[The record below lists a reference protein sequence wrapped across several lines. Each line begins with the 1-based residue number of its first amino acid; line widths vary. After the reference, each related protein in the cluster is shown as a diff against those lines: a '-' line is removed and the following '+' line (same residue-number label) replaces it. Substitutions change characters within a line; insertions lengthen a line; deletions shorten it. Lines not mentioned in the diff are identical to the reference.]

1 MTSIDYEEIFENFLG
16 NITDYDFAN
25 FSISESF
32 SIMTE
37 YLHKALAEAYLRRI
51 FSSIT
56 IDDVSQTITFEMAYA
71 TDENA
76 DNEFVIN
83 AIAKWM
89 VYEWLQKDV
98 NSKNLTL
105 QFIGTKEQ
113 KYYSQ
118 KEMLVGLRGLL
129 EEKYKEARFF
139 VQDRGYISNSY
150 IGGDGWES

>member
-83 AIAKWM
+83 AISKWM

-98 NSKNLTL
+98 RSKNLTL
-105 QFIGTKEQ
+105 QFFGTKEQ
-113 KYYSQ
+113 K
-118 KEMLVGLRGLL
+118 LRV
-129 EEKYKEARFF
+129 A
-139 VQDRGYISNSY
+139 
-150 IGGDGWES
+150 